1 MDIACNLGHHELVI
15 FLIGNGA
22 FRDTTKKLQMKD
34 KFYFQFLLLKKLL
47 RK

>member
-34 KFYFQFLLLKKLL
+34 NSIPSSLKKF
-47 RK
+47 